1 MIFIEEKYYIV
12 WLSLIKNLGIKKYIN
27 LINKFKTNKNIFNA
41 TKADLIQVDL
51 ISNSIAEEM
60 LNPSIRDLAKK
71 HLYFMQKNNI
81 QIISISDNE
90 YPYLLR
96 EIYCPP
102 ISIYVKGNVNC
113 LVENNVSII
122 GCREC
127 SDYGKSIAQ
136 KLAYDLVKNNINIVS
151 GFAKGIDENS
161 HLGAIWAKGKTIAV
175 LGNGLNSI
183 YPQENSYLVDKIL
196 KNEGAIISEF
206 PLGTPPLKQNFPLRN
221 RIISGLSKKI
231 VVVEA
236 KRKSG
241 TIITV
246 DFALEQGRD
255 VFVVPGNIDSPYSEG
270 TNYLIQQGAKLVTS
284 FSDII
289 EDF

>member
-51 ISNSIAEEM
+51 ISNSIVEEM

-71 HLYFMQKNNI
+71 HLSFMQKNDI

-96 EIYCPP
+96 EIYSPP

-136 KLAYDLVKNNINIVS
+136 KLAYDLATNNNELPKKEKISVRYHVK
-151 GFAKGIDENS
+151 
-161 HLGAIWAKGKTIAV
+161 
-175 LGNGLNSI
+175 
-183 YPQENSYLVDKIL
+183 
-196 KNEGAIISEF
+196 
-206 PLGTPPLKQNFPLRN
+206 
-221 RIISGLSKKI
+221 SKKN
-231 VVVEA
+231 
-236 KRKSG
+236 K
-241 TIITV
+241 
-246 DFALEQGRD
+246 
-255 VFVVPGNIDSPYSEG
+255 
-270 TNYLIQQGAKLVTS
+270 
-284 FSDII
+284 
-289 EDF
+289 

>member
-71 HLYFMQKNNI
+71 HLYFMQKNDI

-96 EIYCPP
+96 EIYSPP

-113 LVENNVSII
+113 LAENNVSII

-136 KLAYDLVKNNINIVS
+136 KLAYDLAKNNINIVS
-151 GFAKGIDENS
+151 GFAKGIDESS
-161 HLGAIWAKGKTIAV
+161 HLGSIWAKGKTIAV

-284 FSDII
+284 FSDIL